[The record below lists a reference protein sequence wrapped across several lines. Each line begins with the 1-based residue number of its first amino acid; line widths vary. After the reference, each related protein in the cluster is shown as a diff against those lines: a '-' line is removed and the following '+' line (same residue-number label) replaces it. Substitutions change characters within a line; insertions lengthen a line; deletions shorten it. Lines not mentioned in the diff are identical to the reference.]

1 MNGPYVEIIMLNE
14 RLYQAYSGIYL
25 CFAPAQC
32 EFEKYSRGL
41 FYKTPPVAVSEKT
54 VFWGS

>member
-14 RLYQAYSGIYL
+14 LIQYL

-41 FYKTPPVAVSEKT
+41 FYKTPPAAAPEKT